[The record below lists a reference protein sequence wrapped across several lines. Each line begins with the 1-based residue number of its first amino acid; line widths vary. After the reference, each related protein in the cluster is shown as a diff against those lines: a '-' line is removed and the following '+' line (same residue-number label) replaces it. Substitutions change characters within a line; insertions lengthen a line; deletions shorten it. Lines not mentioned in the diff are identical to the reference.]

1 MSDLLLPLSLYL
13 FLSLLFFISIDAQS
27 SNSVYP
33 NCPSYNCGNINISY
47 PFWRIGSETSTQFC
61 GYPGFGIN
69 CSNNGDQ
76 RDIPI
81 INLEYESYYIQ
92 NITYGTRSIILQDYD
107 VFTAVHCPRMNHN
120 ITIKSLPFIFSDQN
134 VNLSIHFNCNGVPH
148 FAHEIPCLSSRTN
161 KSCVNSVH
169 SEPAD
174 FNWDAYSCD
183 DNVIVTTVLDVF
195 RSINELGIEFIRA
208 LRGGFELRWWEIEDC
223 EMCENSDG
231 RCGYNNDTREF
242 MCFCSGGTTKTGQCK
257 NGTCKL
263 NPTFNPVLGIITKFG
278 KIRILNRKVFGFAK
292 SESQTKGAI
301 GCEKISSFSKKIKE
315 KLKF

>member
-1 MSDLLLPLSLYL
+1 MDKKY
-13 FLSLLFFISIDAQS
+13 
-27 SNSVYP
+27 
-33 NCPSYNCGNINISY
+33 
-47 PFWRIGSETSTQFC
+47 GSEKNGSKRITISKTSYTISSHVH
-61 GYPGFGIN
+61 FGLDLNEDDALELEEVIR
-69 CSNNGDQ
+69 SMGQ
-76 RDIPI
+76 QDIPI

-134 VNLSIHFNCNGVPH
+134 VNLSIHFNCNRVPH
-148 FAHEIPCLSSRTN
+148 FAHEILCLSSRTN

-183 DNVIVTTVLDVF
+183 DDVSVTTVLDVF

-208 LRGGFELRWWEIEDC
+208 LRGGFELQWWEIEDC

-242 MCFCSGGTTKTGQCK
+242 MCFCSSGT
-257 NGTCKL
+257 
-263 NPTFNPVLGIITKFG
+263 
-278 KIRILNRKVFGFAK
+278 
-292 SESQTKGAI
+292 STKGDCKATNSAFGSLPPTCVFI
-301 GCEKISSFSKKIKE
+301 ETQ
-315 KLKF
+315 